1 MNGRDVS
8 VIDLD
13 ESDSVC
19 TEDGVDYQC
28 YEAKICFSFNKA
40 TIKQLGGKKAV
51 NMTIIV
57 DKSQSDKQ
65 LTARARVGGW
75 SRTTNRLMKQTELQ
89 IQTSGEKCLDPVKVF
104 LSNEMDDK
112 LTPIDISIDFTLN
125 EETTEFDANV
135 SSIISLLFSNINDRC
150 SVRWSASRLFASMAI
165 AMF

>member
-1 MNGRDVS
+1 MCS
-8 VIDLD
+8 
-13 ESDSVC
+13 
-19 TEDGVDYQC
+19 EDGVDYQC

-75 SRTTNRLMKQTELQ
+75 SRTTNRMMKQTELK

-104 LSNEMDDK
+104 LSNDMDDK

-125 EETTEFDANV
+125 EETTEYDANV
-135 SSIISLLFSNINDRC
+135 ISRVSTFYSNC
-150 SVRWSASRLFASMAI
+150 F
-165 AMF
+165 